1 MKIISIQSTKMAIH
15 IGAVVWSWSCD
26 GWIYNYLCN
35 RCLSP
40 LMLRVRISLRAR
52 CTTLC
57 DKVCYLRQAGGFLRV
72 LRFSQP
78 IKLITMI

>member
-1 MKIISIQSTKMAIH
+1 MKITPIQSTKIPIH
-15 IGAVVWSWSCD
+15 IGAVMWSWSFD

-52 CTTLC
+52 NTTLC
-57 DKVCYLRQAGGFLRV
+57 
-72 LRFSQP
+72 
-78 IKLITMI
+78 

>member
-1 MKIISIQSTKMAIH
+1 MKIIPIQRTKMSIY
-15 IGAVVWSWSCD
+15 IGAVVWSWLCD

-57 DKVCYLRQAGGFLRV
+57 
-72 LRFSQP
+72 
-78 IKLITMI
+78 